1 MSRDFDSYSNPRPLL
16 QWSYLTNGKNSSDKN
31 IAPSPSYLQSST
43 QIGSKILYYGGSNED
58 SIALSQLYIFDDMKW
73 ATTTNMNTSFQED
86 NAGARFGHTAT
97 LVQMHPP
104 MIMIYGGYLN
114 GGTFDFDQNVP
125 DGLDDEGMSAA
136 GGYSTLGGVKS
147 TKSSITSAFWNKKN
161 PVTGSKRQSRASGT
175 NGSTSAIFH
184 QDNIELDENVYF
196 LTLHANQW
204 EWKKPLVLQGNKT
217 LLSTPSSALNHTIP
231 LPRAEHTATKTNTNE
246 VTIFGGWIGSTAG
259 RIGGESTIDN
269 EYTNDIWTFNV
280 IDREWKRVLTQGESP
295 MGRCGH
301 TAEFIQ
307 NKLYI
312 LGGRAS
318 VGPNSNISQN
328 RLGLAVLDY
337 SDMRWDYPNFT
348 MKHIGGSG
356 GSNNSSIFP
365 RFGHSSATIGAK
377 SLLVFGG
384 IRLASSA
391 SANGGITYLND
402 LLLCD
407 IETMTYLEV
416 DFITTTLP
424 TPISYTAMNVIGN
437 KVFVYGGSDQ
447 KGTVYNDLRSVDIGV
462 YMSEDDITVNEGA
475 ISDYSF
481 KIIIIGDT
489 GKTLSHITHSH
500 TTVLIH
506 YHSLSLYRAILCV
519 TDVT

>member
-16 QWSYLTNGKNSSDKN
+16 QWSYLTNNGKNTSDKN

-43 QIGSKILYYGGSNED
+43 QIGSKVLYYGGCNEEGT
-58 SIALSQLYIFDDMKW
+58 ALSQQYIFDDMKW
-73 ATTTNMNTSFQED
+73 ATTTNLNTAFQED
-86 NAGARFGHTAT
+86 NAGARFGHSAT

-104 MIMIYGGYLN
+104 MIMLYGGYLN

-136 GGYSTLGGVKS
+136 GGYSTLGGAKA
-147 TKSSITSAFWNKKN
+147 KSSITSAFWNKKN
-161 PVTGSKRQSRASGT
+161 PVTGSKRQTRASGT
-175 NGSTSAIFH
+175 SGSATAVFH
-184 QDNIELDENVYF
+184 QDSVELDENVYF
-196 LTLHANQW
+196 LTLNANQW
-204 EWKKPLVLQGNKT
+204 EWKKPLVLQANKT
-217 LLSTPSSALNHTIP
+217 LLSGPSSALNHSIP
-231 LPRAEHTATKTNTNE
+231 LPRAEHTTTKTNTNE
-246 VTIFGGWIGSTAG
+246 VTIFGGWLGAAAG
-259 RIGGESTIDN
+259 RAGSDVEN
-269 EYTNDIWTFNV
+269 EYTNDIWTFNIV
-280 IDREWKRVLTQGESP
+280 DREWKRVLTQGESP

-318 VGPNSNISQN
+318 AGPTGTNNDSS

-337 SDMRWDYPNFT
+337 SDMRWDYPAFT
-348 MKHIGGSG
+348 SKQIGVSG
-356 GSNNSSIFP
+356 GSSNASIFP

-384 IRLASSA
+384 IRLSS
-391 SANGGITYLND
+391 STNSNNGITYLND

-437 KVFVYGGSDQ
+437 KVFVFGGSDS
-447 KGTVYNDLRSVDIGV
+447 KGTVYNDLRSVDVGV

-489 GKTLSHITHSH
+489 GML
-500 TTVLIH
+500 L
-506 YHSLSLYRAILCV
+506 
-519 TDVT
+519 